1 MFRNLFAPDSHL
13 MVFMGKLTDCIFLS
27 LFFVV
32 CCFGVVTTGASIA
45 ALYDATFRSFRQKER
60 HSWSRFS
67 EVFRTNWKAGIVPS
81 ILFLLCFAA
90 LLKGMIILWNGA
102 VAGTVSW
109 LLFSGV
115 AFIAVVIV
123 GILSVLFP
131 MLSRFENSLGA
142 LLKNTVMLSLA
153 HLPRVI
159 ALGVINSVSLFLCVR
174 LVVPL
179 FFLPSL
185 AALISSLFIEP
196 MFKPYMGEE
205 E

>member
-67 EVFRTNWKAGIVPS
+67 EVFRTNRKAGIVPS
-81 ILFLLCFAA
+81 ILFLLCFAV
-90 LLKGMIILWNGA
+90 LLKGMITLWNGA

-109 LLFSGV
+109 LLFSGA

-153 HLPRVI
+153 HLPRAI